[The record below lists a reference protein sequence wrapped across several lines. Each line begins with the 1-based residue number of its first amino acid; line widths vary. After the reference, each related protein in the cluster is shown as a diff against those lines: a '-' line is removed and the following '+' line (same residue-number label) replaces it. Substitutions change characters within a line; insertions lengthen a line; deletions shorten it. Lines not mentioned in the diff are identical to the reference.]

1 MSTFSSSP
9 SLGPHRSTG
18 RLALAVGF
26 LAVAVGTYIAYRN
39 PATGYEVS
47 LYTESPLAYWVC
59 IAFALLLAIAMVF
72 FTDERDL
79 SALLAGLAFA
89 TVLGLPLLRGYF
101 FYGPADSLTHLGW
114 MRDMLAGTLDPGA
127 FLYPGLHT
135 ASLLIAEVT
144 TLPLTIA
151 MLIVVFTAST
161 TFVTTVPMAVVAMT
175 DSRRVAGVAVLAGIL
190 FLPIRHISLRYMEPM
205 PISDTILLFPL
216 GLYLLAR
223 YLTSRQPTE
232 RRPTA
237 IGAVLATYLLGVVLF
252 HPLQALSVLIFLAP
266 ITLVQFVAGRRL
278 PDSRIAQHRPL
289 YGQTAFLAVTFIAWS
304 LSRSRAQRA
313 YETVVSE
320 FFGLF
325 VPTSGAEPAEIVQ
338 QRTGGLE
345 AIGVSPIE
353 IFAKL
358 FLASAAFAGIV
369 AVVSLLIVAARLRAT
384 DDIAQS
390 SGVVARLIKRLPTA
404 GLATDQTSTAMLT
417 YLSAGVVALVPF
429 SIVLLLAGD
438 ASDLFFRA
446 LGAIMAVVT
455 VYGGIALVRWGG
467 VGELASGITLRRAL
481 VALCIAVL
489 LVQTVTVVFASPHV
503 YKPNRQVSEQI
514 YTGHETLFDHYDEE
528 IPILGLRQAPWRYHH
543 AIYGVETPPGQD
555 YQYRWSGQRIFPE
568 QTGALS
574 GEFGGDRY
582 LTVTQSIRLRE
593 TVAFREVRYSRS
605 ALAEIEGQP
614 GVGRVQSNGEFT
626 TYYIDEGTTEPQG
639 RLTTRTVPLR

>member
-1 MSTFSSSP
+1 
-9 SLGPHRSTG
+9 
-18 RLALAVGF
+18 V
-26 LAVAVGTYIAYRN
+26 
-39 PATGYEVS
+39 
-47 LYTESPLAYWVC
+47 
-59 IAFALLLAIAMVF
+59 
-72 FTDERDL
+72 
-79 SALLAGLAFA
+79 
-89 TVLGLPLLRGYF
+89 
-101 FYGPADSLTHLGW
+101 
-114 MRDMLAGTLDPGA
+114 
-127 FLYPGLHT
+127 T
-135 ASLLIAEVT
+135 A
-144 TLPLTIA
+144 LPLTIA
-151 MLIVVFTAST
+151 MLVVVFTAA
-161 TFVTTVPMAVVAMT
+161 VTYVVTVPMAVVAMT
-175 DSRRVAGVAVLAGIL
+175 DSRRVAGVAVLAAIL

-223 YLTSRQPTE
+223 YLTSRESTG

-252 HPLQALSVLIFLAP
+252 HPLQALSVLVFLAP
-266 ITLVQFVAGRRL
+266 ITVVQFVAGRRL
-278 PDSRIAQHRPL
+278 PDSRIADHRPL
-289 YGQTAFLAVTFIAWS
+289 YGQTAFLAVAFTAWS

-320 FFGLF
+320 FLGLF
-325 VPTSGAEPAEIVQ
+325 TPASGSEPAELVQ
-338 QRTGGLE
+338 QRTGALE
-345 AIGVSPIE
+345 AIGVSPVE

-358 FLASAAFAGIV
+358 FLASAAFAAVV
-369 AVVSLLIVAARLRAT
+369 AVVTLLIAASRLRDAGVGT
-384 DDIAQS
+384 R
-390 SGVVARLIKRLPTA
+390 SGKVAELLDRLPTA
-404 GLATDQTSTAMLT
+404 GVAADDTLTAMLT

-467 VGELASGITLRRAL
+467 VGDLTTGITARRVV

-489 LVQTVTVVFASPHV
+489 LVQTVTVVFASPHI

-555 YQYRWSGQRIFPE
+555 YQYRWSGQRIFPD
-568 QTGALS
+568 QTGTLA
-574 GEFGGDRY
+574 GTFGGDRY
-582 LTVTQSIRLRE
+582 LTLTQSIRLRE

-605 ALAEIEGQP
+605 ALAAIEGQP
-614 GVGRVQSNGEFT
+614 GVARVQSNGEFT
-626 TYYIDEGTTEPQG
+626 TYYVAEGASGPRT
-639 RLTTRTVPLR
+639 RLTARGVPVR